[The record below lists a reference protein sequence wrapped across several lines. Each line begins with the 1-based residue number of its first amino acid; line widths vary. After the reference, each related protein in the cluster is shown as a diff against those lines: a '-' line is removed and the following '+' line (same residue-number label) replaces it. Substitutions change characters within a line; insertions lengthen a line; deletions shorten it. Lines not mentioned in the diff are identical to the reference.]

1 MFKNLNDLH
10 PNITLPTIEEI
21 KLNSIQLI
29 DSGDKRK
36 KQVTNNDTKK
46 FKMLM
51 NALQEAK
58 WINFNWV
65 NSIYIYIHL

>member
-1 MFKNLNDLH
+1 MFKNLNDLCT
-10 PNITLPTIEEI
+10 NITLPTREI
-21 KLNSIQLI
+21 KWNTIKLI

-36 KQVTNNDTKK
+36 KQVTNNDIKK

>member
-1 MFKNLNDLH
+1 MFKNLNDLYT
-10 PNITLPTIEEI
+10 NITFPAIEEI
-21 KLNSIQLI
+21 KLNAIQLI

-36 KQVTNNDTKK
+36 KQVTNNDIKK

-58 WINFNWV
+58 WINF
-65 NSIYIYIHL
+65 S

>member
-1 MFKNLNDLH
+1 MK
-10 PNITLPTIEEI
+10 
-21 KLNSIQLI
+21 
-29 DSGDKRK
+29 KRK
-36 KQVTNNDTKK
+36 LTKSDIKK
-46 FKMLM
+46 FKMLL